1 MKKMKVTSMLLQ
13 GGLLVAFAGGFY
25 FFTQTQVAP
34 TEVYVFSRDI
44 SANTVISQSDL
55 VKKYVPKDAIT
66 SDMVTNTEEVVGKA
80 IATKAYPG
88 EYVIKQ
94 MLVEADDIDPFEQ
107 MDLSN
112 YRKVSISVDMKDA
125 VGGNLKK
132 GDTVDLVFVG
142 QAESDNGAGEKTEFT
157 YSKTFLQD
165 ALVYAVV
172 DDGGRK
178 YVDQTEGISN
188 IVDEN
193 GEVVESGSLSVV
205 TLAVTGAQAEEIQA
219 RLKEGTVKIL
229 GRFDESVDTSTP
241 GYILGESGTVN
252 VEQGNPETN

>member
-1 MKKMKVTSMLLQ
+1 M
-13 GGLLVAFAGGFY
+13 
-25 FFTQTQVAP
+25 
-34 TEVYVFSRDI
+34 
-44 SANTVISQSDL
+44 
-55 VKKYVPKDAIT
+55 
-66 SDMVTNTEEVVGKA
+66 
-80 IATKAYPG
+80 
-88 EYVIKQ
+88 
-94 MLVEADDIDPFEQ
+94 
-107 MDLSN
+107 
-112 YRKVSISVDMKDA
+112 
-125 VGGNLKK
+125 
-132 GDTVDLVFVG
+132 
-142 QAESDNGAGEKTEFT
+142 
-157 YSKTFLQD
+157 
-165 ALVYAVV
+165 V